1 MVDVLVYGLSAMAL
15 FGLVK
20 LAGREGMERILSPDW
35 AFLLGALAITYLFT
49 ESMTLRYAAILRFLH
64 GERIPSHLPLL
75 YGTVVGMTAGLVVP
89 REMAQL
95 VGKPA
100 LLKDQEGFPMSC
112 GVYGAVL
119 ERVMDLGTGLVLG
132 IPFLV
137 KILMDQEPFRGFF
150 VMVFAVVLVG
160 WAAVIICN
168 FTPLLRRLDALFQF
182 FARAV
187 ARLSWIPTA
196 RVQRWLERGRGD
208 LMLPEGPRRG
218 EAAFVLWTMN
228 KTIMMSLRLLM
239 LSLAFSVPIPLED
252 LLLGI
257 AAVQLSLVL
266 SFTPGAIGFLEAG
279 WYAALSLQGVPHGA
293 TLTLL
298 LGLRASNYLFFPVL
312 TLVVWAVYRVRRK
325 KGAGARMVNRTEDS
339 CRA

>member
-1 MVDVLVYGLSAMAL
+1 
-15 FGLVK
+15 
-20 LAGREGMERILSPDW
+20 
-35 AFLLGALAITYLFT
+35 
-49 ESMTLRYAAILRFLH
+49 
-64 GERIPSHLPLL
+64 
-75 YGTVVGMTAGLVVP
+75 
-89 REMAQL
+89 
-95 VGKPA
+95 
-100 LLKDQEGFPMSC
+100 
-112 GVYGAVL
+112 
-119 ERVMDLGTGLVLG
+119 
-132 IPFLV
+132 
-137 KILMDQEPFRGFF
+137 
-150 VMVFAVVLVG
+150 
-160 WAAVIICN
+160 
-168 FTPLLRRLDALFQF
+168 
-182 FARAV
+182 
-187 ARLSWIPTA
+187 
-196 RVQRWLERGRGD
+196 
-208 LMLPEGPRRG
+208 
-218 EAAFVLWTMN
+218 MN